1 MVIQFVL
8 FFNQNLENDLI
19 QTELDNTLKSEL
31 TVNVLICKEGM
42 PCCPLMHDIT
52 HHTVMNSCH
61 Q

>member
-31 TVNVLICKEGM
+31 TVNMLICKEGM
-42 PCCPLMHDIT
+42 PQVLSSDA
-52 HHTVMNSCH
+52 
-61 Q
+61 